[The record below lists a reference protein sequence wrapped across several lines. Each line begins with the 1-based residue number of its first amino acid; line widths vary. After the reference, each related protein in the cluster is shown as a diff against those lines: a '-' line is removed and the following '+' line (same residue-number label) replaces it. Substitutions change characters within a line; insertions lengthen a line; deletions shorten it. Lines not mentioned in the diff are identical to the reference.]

1 MILVNIFFH
10 FSSEECSSVN
20 ERGKREL
27 VRTELGTDEGSPCTK
42 SLKKSAPYVL
52 MKTLFTDL
60 KEDLKTVFAMNV
72 SCVAIS
78 AGIASSPRAPHPT
91 PQIGD
96 GVTPES
102 CRAWTRE
109 ASP

>member
-52 MKTLFTDL
+52 MKT
-60 KEDLKTVFAMNV
+60 VFAMNV

-78 AGIASSPRAPHPT
+78 AGIASSSECV
-91 PQIGD
+91 I
-96 GVTPES
+96 
-102 CRAWTRE
+102 
-109 ASP
+109 ASRTSSNTTDR